1 MLKNVLKSVLKEN
14 LDKKLS
20 PNNDTIHFC
29 DNENSGSEAEDIL
42 EIDNLN
48 TAKADNDRIRYSEAR
63 HQCNIRR

>member
-1 MLKNVLKSVLKEN
+1 MLENAEKLVLKEN
-14 LDKKLS
+14 LGKKLC

-29 DNENSGSEAEDIL
+29 NNENSVSEAEDIL

-48 TAKADNDRIRYSEAR
+48 TAKADNDRIRYSEAQ